1 MKKLVLRA
9 LAAALILAAAGA
21 GQAAWARVPEYTIAA
36 ADLKALGPGM
46 QREVASLQYLMNG
59 YQLQQF
65 FALPSDTLR
74 RDWIT
79 RFWAKHDP
87 TPATPKNEMKTEHY
101 LRADIAQSEFQIAEF
116 PGWDKRGEVL
126 IRYGFPDYRGTMP
139 PEVTARKVHAPG
151 ELWFYKRH
159 QMIVQ
164 FRDESMLGNFKYA
177 ITPLGD
183 AEGVS
188 PELMEFLTYDSEQT
202 IQEQIPAQYL
212 EFYEAPE
219 LNDPGKRWTKMD
231 EVFKG
236 LPQNTPLRPRVHGTR
251 EEIDDNASPDYARNL
266 PANPSDVFYADEA
279 REYASNFEGV
289 LEDTPSSYPFN
300 FAKTS
305 FTFYFGVDQFRG
317 GDGVNRIE
325 VNLEFPVQPVEGKSL
340 PARNYQAEAVVMDEN
355 YQVIERKKRDIALPS
370 TMARP
375 DGGRLMPA
383 QIVFSLP
390 RGYYRVAVNMSDL
403 DVKHSSAYRTNVS
416 SRNFD
421 EELALSDI
429 LFAQKIAPTAELSPF
444 SRGALEVVPHP
455 IRRYAVGTPVPVY
468 FEIYGLDLEERGQSD
483 YEVEYRVVP
492 SSDDKK
498 SIFDRFDGGETVF
511 ASRFEGSGFNA
522 NEPLHLT
529 IKSENLKPGLYDFI
543 VRVKDELSQSETYR
557 QASFRIVEKSGD

>member
-1 MKKLVLRA
+1 MSRIA
-9 LAAALILAAAGA
+9 APRWIMAALLCVALGAAKQSVGKSTY
-21 GQAAWARVPEYTIAA
+21 GIDRVGL
-36 ADLKALGPGM
+36 DKLGPGM
-46 QREVASLQYLMNG
+46 QREIASLQYLMNK

-79 RFWAKHDP
+79 RFWAKNDP

-101 LRADIAQSEFQIAEF
+101 LRADIAQSEFHIAEF

-236 LPQNTPLRPRVHGTR
+236 LPQNAPLRPRVHGTR
-251 EEIDDNASPDYARNL
+251 EEIDDNASSDYARNL

-325 VNLEFPVQPVEGKSL
+325 VNLEFPVQPVEGKPL

-370 TMARP
+370 TLARP

-390 RGYYRVAVNMSDL
+390 RSYYRVAVNMSDL

-421 EELALSDI
+421 EDLALSDI
-429 LFAQKIAPTAELSPF
+429 LFAQKIAPTTELSPF

-483 YEVEYRVVP
+483 YAVEYRVVP

>member
-1 MKKLVLRA
+1 MKTLVPRA
-9 LAAALILAAAGA
+9 LAAALIFFAAGT
-21 GQAAWARVPEYTIAA
+21 GQASGARVPEYTISA
-36 ADLKALGPGM
+36 ADLKTLGSGM

-59 YQLQQF
+59 YQLRQF
-65 FALPSDTLR
+65 FALPSDSMR
-74 RDWIT
+74 RDWIA
-79 RFWAKHDP
+79 RFWAKNDP

-101 LRADIAQSEFQIAEF
+101 LRADIAQSEFHIAEF

-219 LNDPGKRWTKMD
+219 LNDPGKRWTKLD

-236 LPQNTPLRPRVHGTR
+236 LPQNAPLRPRVHGTE
-251 EEIDDNASPDYARNL
+251 EEIDGNASPDYARNL

-300 FAKTS
+300 FAKSS

-325 VNLEFPVQPVEGKSL
+325 VNLEFPVQPVEGKPL

-390 RGYYRVAVNMSDL
+390 RSYYRVAVNMSDL

-421 EELALSDI
+421 EDLALSDI
-429 LFAQKIAPTAELSPF
+429 LFAQKIAPTTELSPF

>member
-375 DGGRLMPA
+375 EGGRLMPA

-498 SIFDRFDGGETVF
+498 SIFDRFDGGETLF